1 MQTSSAT
8 GTGDGFF
15 AEGEEALQEIV
26 FGAGSSGSI
35 GEHASKLGKHAL
47 LVTDPGLSAVG
58 HPRRIAESL
67 EEQGIRVTT
76 YDQSIENPTE
86 TSVQDCVRIARQAVV
101 DHIIGLGGG
110 SSMDTAKGCNFIL
123 TNGGRMADYW
133 GVGRASREMLPFIA
147 LPTTAGTGSECQSFA
162 LISEDETHRKM
173 ACGDKKALPSLTILD
188 PELTLSQPQMVTSCT
203 GIDALTHALES
214 AVTNKRND
222 FSDRH
227 ARMAFGLIDRN
238 LPRVFDVPEDLD
250 ARGGMLLG
258 ASHAGAAIE
267 QSMLGAAHS
276 MANPLTAR
284 KGTVH
289 GIAVGLAL
297 PVVMEFNAGRPETMA
312 LYALLARECR
322 LCPAGSEDPEAS
334 AALVGRVR
342 ELLSLA
348 DFPASLD
355 ELGFTEEEIPTL
367 AKEASEQWT
376 AGFNPRPVE
385 ADDFVRLYASLFS
398 STSCYSQPHEIF

>member
-1 MQTSSAT
+1 
-8 GTGDGFF
+8 
-15 AEGEEALQEIV
+15 
-26 FGAGSSGSI
+26 
-35 GEHASKLGKHAL
+35 
-47 LVTDPGLSAVG
+47 
-58 HPRRIAESL
+58 
-67 EEQGIRVTT
+67 
-76 YDQSIENPTE
+76 
-86 TSVQDCVRIARQAVV
+86 
-101 DHIIGLGGG
+101 
-110 SSMDTAKGCNFIL
+110 
-123 TNGGRMADYW
+123 MADYW